1 MSFVKSYSVC
11 MHISNGLLQSFFF
24 QQIDITLKK
33 NKKAKNS
40 EILSPECFVKT
51 ACWEERFS

>member
-1 MSFVKSYSVC
+1 MHAYFKWFVA
-11 MHISNGLLQSFFF
+11 ILFF

-51 ACWEERFS
+51 AC